1 MSSNPDHVAEIRETE
16 WTDGTVVCPACQAS
30 GLHRIVYFG
39 DDGIIDA
46 DNPQHI
52 IGASLRCWNCGQT
65 IQSRYTREYQALI
78 DEEEAQIERERTAAY
93 SDYTRDESRR
103 LAKGGYY

>member
-1 MSSNPDHVAEIRETE
+1 MTSNADHVAEIRETE
-16 WTDGTVVCPACQAS
+16 WTDGTVICPACQAS

-52 IGASLRCWNCGQT
+52 IGAMLVCWNCQRT

-78 DEEEAQIERERTAAY
+78 DEEEAQIERERRAAY
-93 SDYTRDESRR
+93 RDYTKDESSR